1 MSSLE
6 LIDDRPVD
14 LVAKVLHSAP
24 GKDGF
29 FSFFGSTIK
38 QCGKVLLSVGQD
50 NRLLIVGK
58 LALGLCVDSDLE
70 ILSAV
75 IEII

>member
-1 MSSLE
+1 MIVLWILLQKSSTVHLARMASSTS
-6 LIDDRPVD
+6 L
-14 LVAKVLHSAP
+14 AP
-24 GKDGF
+24 QKK
-29 FSFFGSTIK
+29 K

>member
-1 MSSLE
+1 MIVLWILLQKSSTVHLA
-6 LIDDRPVD
+6 RM
-14 LVAKVLHSAP
+14 ASSASLTP
-24 GKDGF
+24 QK
-29 FSFFGSTIK
+29 K